1 MSMDFGL
8 WGVAFFAV
16 LAALCGVI
24 ELVIRFKGWRDDLEP
39 IRVGGRGQC

>member
-1 MSMDFGL
+1 MDFGV
-8 WGVAFFAV
+8 WGVVAWFG

-24 ELVIRFKGWRDDLEP
+24 ELVIRCKGWRDDLEP